1 MLCMWRLR
9 VETVGAIEVEIMGV
23 VVGMNLECCFLFLME
38 ADITCPPGQ
47 TWPGMRKATG
57 KV

>member
-1 MLCMWRLR
+1 MPCMWRLR
-9 VETVGAIEVEIMGV
+9 VGTAGETAENMGV
-23 VVGMNLECCFLFLME
+23 VVGMNLECCFLFLLE

-57 KV
+57 KA